1 MCQLISLN
9 IIYVYCIS
17 MLHQIKEMQD
27 CYFNIWIWMLCKSW
41 TLPLANAFTKL
52 LKSLSQWSLNFVYTD
67 AVHSASKG
75 KDWHTW
81 TSTHTHTRAVHWG
94 RCLMSSDAPLPIKR
108 KGDEW
113 CQSSLWLH
121 DPVSPGFSN
130 LMTSNLG
137 LPRRWRRVGG
147 KDGNN
152 VDSRIFRA

>member
-81 TSTHTHTRAVHWG
+81 TSTHTHT
-94 RCLMSSDAPLPIKR
+94 SSTLGKVSNVQWCPPPHQEKRGWVMPVLPLASWPCVSWFFQPHDQQPGSPTEMETGGW
-108 KGDEW
+108 KGW
-113 CQSSLWLH
+113 QQ
-121 DPVSPGFSN
+121 
-130 LMTSNLG
+130 
-137 LPRRWRRVGG
+137 RR
-147 KDGNN
+147 
-152 VDSRIFRA
+152 F